1 MYYFILISRDSS
13 CYSLLGMLVSYLILS
28 FIFGLYLLHI
38 NQEYKI
44 QHNIFICVIAYFL
57 TIIIPL
63 YFIYKNLFI

>member
-1 MYYFILISRDSS
+1 
-13 CYSLLGMLVSYLILS
+13 MLFSYLVLS

-44 QHNIFICVIAYFL
+44 QHNIFIGVIAYFL